1 MVHPYWLLNSVAS
14 LLSTVTDANNP
25 AIITATFIHN
35 SDLSKCQSCLT
46 NIAGMDRL
54 SISSDWTHNPNELSP
69 TVQFHA
75 SGSTYSYMR
84 ARTDC
89 QSSLTCGFIT
99 TPDLADAMVARNT
112 QDYDIKMLCV
122 LTDEQT
128 SFDCGICLKMTSGAH
143 SIQKFQLIYADAK
156 ERYLH
161 VLQTKEINIFEPCSV
176 SGTCSGRYHEFHD
189 LACRELA
196 RKLSNDVFKP
206 SNTGVLGK
214 FNPGTAKD
222 PFHVAIKSIYDTV
235 YLSTTCY
242 MTSATHESSINCLGC
257 MASQSSG
264 IAVLVDQ
271 TYPQDK
277 LESKQYFW
285 LIASTKK
292 KLAFCK
298 TPCRWMPTIPKSFCL
313 EASFKSI
320 DFSQPSGKIYY
331 NTAEYRELNKII
343 QDPLALSRSSSCL
356 WVEHKLVNYET
367 CQRCMETITGSSVKK
382 LSGIDFLIESIQNVY
397 ENSKCISSSNT
408 PDLCKKVVSIPDRF
422 CGSFNTASPDQASRI
437 STIRRGWPHK
447 PTLEC
452 FTCLTSM
459 LDILIIDLVSFWM
472 VGSPSDSDC
481 IVECKDLKMDEW
493 EMWDISS
500 IRPMSANS
508 IKERFGIVEEQSLPH
523 ELMLLEG
530 NMLE

>member
-112 QDYDIKMLCV
+112 EDDDIKMLCV

-242 MTSATHESSINCLGC
+242 MTSATHESSIKCLKRLSNPLIFHSPP
-257 MASQSSG
+257 ARSTIILQN
-264 IAVLVDQ
+264 
-271 TYPQDK
+271 
-277 LESKQYFW
+277 
-285 LIASTKK
+285 IAS
-292 KLAFCK
+292 
-298 TPCRWMPTIPKSFCL
+298 
-313 EASFKSI
+313 
-320 DFSQPSGKIYY
+320 
-331 NTAEYRELNKII
+331 
-343 QDPLALSRSSSCL
+343 
-356 WVEHKLVNYET
+356 
-367 CQRCMETITGSSVKK
+367 
-382 LSGIDFLIESIQNVY
+382 
-397 ENSKCISSSNT
+397 
-408 PDLCKKVVSIPDRF
+408 
-422 CGSFNTASPDQASRI
+422 
-437 STIRRGWPHK
+437 
-447 PTLEC
+447 
-452 FTCLTSM
+452 
-459 LDILIIDLVSFWM
+459 
-472 VGSPSDSDC
+472 
-481 IVECKDLKMDEW
+481 
-493 EMWDISS
+493 
-500 IRPMSANS
+500 
-508 IKERFGIVEEQSLPH
+508 
-523 ELMLLEG
+523 
-530 NMLE
+530 

>member
-1 MVHPYWLLNSVAS
+1 MKFCHLKRDISCHSQLTTNIASFSLRGKLEWYWSP
-14 LLSTVTDANNP
+14 LLSAE
-25 AIITATFIHN
+25 IIH
-35 SDLSKCQSCLT
+35 DLSKCQSCLT

-112 QDYDIKMLCV
+112 EDDDIKMLCV
-122 LTDEQT
+122 LTDEQTSFDCGICLKMTSGAHSIQKFQLIYADAKERYLHVLQTKEINIFEPCSVSDEQT

-222 PFHVAIKSIYDTV
+222 PFHVAIKSIYDT
-235 YLSTTCY
+235 
-242 MTSATHESSINCLGC
+242 
-257 MASQSSG
+257 
-264 IAVLVDQ
+264 
-271 TYPQDK
+271 
-277 LESKQYFW
+277 
-285 LIASTKK
+285 
-292 KLAFCK
+292 
-298 TPCRWMPTIPKSFCL
+298 
-313 EASFKSI
+313 
-320 DFSQPSGKIYY
+320 PSGKIYY

-459 LDILIIDLVSFWM
+459 LDILIMDLVSVWM

-481 IVECKDLKMDEW
+481 IVECKDLKMNGW

-500 IRPMSANS
+500 IRPISANS